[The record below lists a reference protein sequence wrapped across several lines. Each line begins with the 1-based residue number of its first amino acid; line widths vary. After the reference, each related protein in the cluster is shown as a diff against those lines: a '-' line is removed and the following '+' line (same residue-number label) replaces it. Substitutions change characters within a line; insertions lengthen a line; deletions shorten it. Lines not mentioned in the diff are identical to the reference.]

1 MQIKIKF
8 IRNLRTHNMSKKE
21 YTFKISKIAV
31 EHLNLVKGVHGWME
45 NQFVENNYPDKVEIY
60 HSVVKGNKV
69 LSPFVITD
77 IGNFD
82 SEKHRKLVITKIEKE
97 D

>member
-21 YTFKISKIAV
+21 YVFKISKIAV
-31 EHLNLVKGVHGWME
+31 DHLNLAKGMHGWME
-45 NQFVENNYPDKVEIY
+45 NQYVEKNFSDKVAVY

-82 SEKHRKLVITKIEKE
+82 SEKHRKLVITKIGKE

>member
-1 MQIKIKF
+1 M
-8 IRNLRTHNMSKKE
+8 RTQNMSKKD
-21 YTFKISKIAV
+21 YVFKISKIAV
-31 EHLNLVKGVHGWME
+31 DHLNLAKGVHGWME
-45 NQFVENNYPDKVEIY
+45 NQYVEKNFFDKASNY

-82 SEKHRKLVITKIEKE
+82 SEKHRKLVITKIEKK

>member
-1 MQIKIKF
+1 MQIKIRF

-21 YTFKISKIAV
+21 YVFKISKIAV
-31 EHLNLVKGVHGWME
+31 DHLKLAKGMHGWME
-45 NQFVENNYPDKVEIY
+45 NQYVEKNAFDKAKFY

>member
-21 YTFKISKIAV
+21 YIFKISKIAV
-31 EHLNLVKGVHGWME
+31 AHLNLAKGMHGWME
-45 NQFVENNYPDKVEIY
+45 NQYVEKNFSDKVALY

-69 LSPFVITD
+69 LSPFIITD

-97 D
+97 G